1 LKFHRQSTKSSK
13 FYASFPGWLCPT
25 LAKRAAALFC
35 RISAGP
41 RFTGLNKLARRLKR
55 PGRFG
60 IGEDVWC
67 VRNDVMGYHWYL
79 DMQLSWAI
87 RLFLEYTWAIPA
99 IPWIPFWLIGWTCE
113 LGIQASSKDL
123 PRGRNR
129 GDDPRI
135 CRSLV
140 NNIINIW
147 LYNLLITYLQILI
160 WSQLQKLKEFD
171 SVWSAW
177 HATRMFHMFQQ
188 RNHRIRIP
196 IQFNT
201 F

>member
-1 LKFHRQSTKSSK
+1 MSHLSK
-13 FYASFPGWLCPT
+13 EGCSAVLQNLCW
-25 LAKRAAALFC
+25 AALHRAQQIGQETQKTWKIRHRGGC
-35 RISAGP
+35 VMCEEWCHGISLISWHAV
-41 RFTGLNKLARRLKR
+41 
-55 PGRFG
+55 
-60 IGEDVWC
+60 E
-67 VRNDVMGYHWYL
+67 
-79 DMQLSWAI
+79 LS
-87 RLFLEYTWAIPA
+87 YSA
-99 IPWIPFWLIGWTCE
+99 IPWIHLSYSGYSMNSILVDRMDMRTWD
-113 LGIQASSKDL
+113 SSIL
-123 PRGRNR
+123 QGSAEGRNR